1 MIPME
6 SIRKLSD
13 SYRDIQE
20 AKFDINQVIK
30 DLGGN
35 FAGSNDDQMKAVQLL
50 KGLAL
55 SDDPKANE
63 FMEKLD
69 AATTQIS
76 QEMSESLV
84 EYGLSASIKKKQ
96 KKHKAFTK
104 HMLKKK
110 KKKMKREEIDEASF
124 NWKPVK
130 KGQSSAKITV
140 SKNDVEKV
148 LDYISDNESQYDIDD
163 IDKDEVTGTGSQS
176 YSAGSIYLFGD
187 DAGDFGIDIAKN
199 FRKVKVLGESK
210 ESKSLIDLLNNIKNG
225 GKIEDT
231 DLTEEDVNG
240 ILDFYENTLDSTGQK
255 EFNKMSIT
263 KIQSTMK
270 KLGL

>member
-1 MIPME
+1 MTAMK
-6 SIRKLSD
+6 SIRELSE
-13 SYRDIQE
+13 SYKDIQE
-20 AKFDINQVIK
+20 AKFDINKVIK

-35 FAGSNDDQMKAVQLL
+35 FAGSNEDQMKAVQLL

-76 QEMSESLV
+76 NDLSEGN
-84 EYGLSASIKKKQ
+84 YG
-96 KKHKAFTK
+96 
-104 HMLKKK
+104 KKK
-110 KKKMKREEIDEASF
+110 KVKEEIE
-124 NWKPVK
+124 
-130 KGQSSAKITV
+130 TV
-140 SKNDVEKV
+140 E
-148 LDYISDNESQYDIDD
+148 
-163 IDKDEVTGTGSQS
+163 
-176 YSAGSIYLFGD
+176 
-187 DAGDFGIDIAKN
+187 
-199 FRKVKVLGESK
+199 

-240 ILDFYENTLDSTGQK
+240 ILDFYENTLDETGQN

>member
-1 MIPME
+1 MIPMKN
-6 SIRKLSD
+6 IRELSD
-13 SYRDIQE
+13 SYKNIQE

-35 FAGSNDDQMKAVQLL
+35 FAGSNEDQMKAVQLL

-76 QEMSESLV
+76 NDLSEGN
-84 EYGLSASIKKKQ
+84 YG
-96 KKHKAFTK
+96 
-104 HMLKKK
+104 KKK
-110 KKKMKREEIDEASF
+110 KVKEEVELSEGYFKIDITQMPPVYMESNSAAAVKSSLRDVL
-124 NWKPVK
+124 KPEPLRDI
-130 KGQSSAKITV
+130 SIERV
-140 SKNDVEKV
+140 SKSEMKKQLRDMTKE
-148 LDYISDNESQYDIDD
+148 
-163 IDKDEVTGTGSQS
+163 G
-176 YSAGSIYLFGD
+176 
-187 DAGDFGIDIAKN
+187 
-199 FRKVKVLGESK
+199 GEIK
-210 ESKSLIDLLNNIKNG
+210 EEFNIEDSKSLIDLLNNIKNG

-231 DLTEEDVNG
+231 DLTEEEING
-240 ILDFYENTLDSTGQK
+240 ILDFYENTLDSTGQN

>member
-13 SYRDIQE
+13 SYRNIQE
-20 AKFDINQVIK
+20 AEVDVSKIIK
-30 DLGGN
+30 DLGGS
-35 FAGSNDDQMKAVQLL
+35 FAGSNEEQMKAVQLL

-76 QEMSESLV
+76 NDLSEGN
-84 EYGLSASIKKKQ
+84 YG
-96 KKHKAFTK
+96 
-104 HMLKKK
+104 KKK
-110 KKKMKREEIDEASF
+110 KVKEEVE
-124 NWKPVK
+124 
-130 KGQSSAKITV
+130 TV
-140 SKNDVEKV
+140 E
-148 LDYISDNESQYDIDD
+148 
-163 IDKDEVTGTGSQS
+163 
-176 YSAGSIYLFGD
+176 
-187 DAGDFGIDIAKN
+187 
-199 FRKVKVLGESK
+199 
-210 ESKSLIDLLNNIKNG
+210 ESKSIIDLLNNIKNG

-240 ILDFYENTLDSTGQK
+240 ILDFYENTLDETGQK

>member
-1 MIPME
+1 MIPMKN
-6 SIRKLSD
+6 IRELSD
-13 SYRDIQE
+13 SYKNIQE

-35 FAGSNDDQMKAVQLL
+35 FAGSNEDQMKAVQLL

-76 QEMSESLV
+76 NDLSEGD
-84 EYGLSASIKKKQ
+84 YG
-96 KKHKAFTK
+96 
-104 HMLKKK
+104 KKK
-110 KKKMKREEIDEASF
+110 KVKEEIE
-124 NWKPVK
+124 
-130 KGQSSAKITV
+130 TV
-140 SKNDVEKV
+140 E
-148 LDYISDNESQYDIDD
+148 
-163 IDKDEVTGTGSQS
+163 
-176 YSAGSIYLFGD
+176 
-187 DAGDFGIDIAKN
+187 
-199 FRKVKVLGESK
+199 
-210 ESKSLIDLLNNIKNG
+210 ESKSLIDLLNNIKSG
-225 GKIEDT
+225 GKIEDI
-231 DLTEEDVNG
+231 DLTEEEING
-240 ILDFYENTLDSTGQK
+240 ILDFYENTLDSTGQN

>member
-13 SYRDIQE
+13 SYRNIQE

-84 EYGLSASIKKKQ
+84 AYGLSTSKKK
-96 KKHKAFTK
+96 
-104 HMLKKK
+104 KKK
-110 KKKMKREEIDEASF
+110 KKKMKREEIE
-124 NWKPVK
+124 
-130 KGQSSAKITV
+130 TV
-140 SKNDVEKV
+140 E
-148 LDYISDNESQYDIDD
+148 
-163 IDKDEVTGTGSQS
+163 
-176 YSAGSIYLFGD
+176 
-187 DAGDFGIDIAKN
+187 
-199 FRKVKVLGESK
+199 
-210 ESKSLIDLLNNIKNG
+210 ESKSLIDLLNNIKSG

>member
-6 SIRKLSD
+6 NIRKLSD
-13 SYRDIQE
+13 SYRNIQE
-20 AKFDINQVIK
+20 AEVDVNKMIK
-30 DLGGN
+30 DLGGD
-35 FAGSNDDQMKAVQLL
+35 FSGSNEDQMRGVQLL

-63 FMEKLD
+63 FMQKLD

-76 QEMSESLV
+76 NDLSEGN
-84 EYGLSASIKKKQ
+84 YG
-96 KKHKAFTK
+96 
-104 HMLKKK
+104 KKK
-110 KKKMKREEIDEASF
+110 KVKEEVEA
-124 NWKPVK
+124 
-130 KGQSSAKITV
+130 
-140 SKNDVEKV
+140 VE
-148 LDYISDNESQYDIDD
+148 
-163 IDKDEVTGTGSQS
+163 
-176 YSAGSIYLFGD
+176 
-187 DAGDFGIDIAKN
+187 
-199 FRKVKVLGESK
+199 

-240 ILDFYENTLDSTGQK
+240 ILDFYENTLDETGQK

>member
-13 SYRDIQE
+13 SYRNIQE
-20 AKFDINQVIK
+20 AEADVSKIIK
-30 DLGGN
+30 DLGGS
-35 FAGSNDDQMKAVQLL
+35 FAGSNEEQMKAVQLL

-76 QEMSESLV
+76 NDLSEGN
-84 EYGLSASIKKKQ
+84 YG
-96 KKHKAFTK
+96 
-104 HMLKKK
+104 KKK
-110 KKKMKREEIDEASF
+110 KVKEEVE
-124 NWKPVK
+124 
-130 KGQSSAKITV
+130 TV
-140 SKNDVEKV
+140 E
-148 LDYISDNESQYDIDD
+148 
-163 IDKDEVTGTGSQS
+163 
-176 YSAGSIYLFGD
+176 
-187 DAGDFGIDIAKN
+187 
-199 FRKVKVLGESK
+199 
-210 ESKSLIDLLNNIKNG
+210 ESKSIIDLLNNIKNG

-240 ILDFYENTLDSTGQK
+240 ILDFYENTLDETGQK

-270 KLGL
+270 KL

>member
-6 SIRKLSD
+6 NIRELSD
-13 SYRDIQE
+13 HYRHIQE
-20 AKFDINQVIK
+20 AEFDINKVIK

-35 FAGSNDDQMKAVQLL
+35 FAGSNEDQMKAVQLL

-69 AATTQIS
+69 VATSQIS
-76 QEMSESLV
+76 KEMSESHHD
-84 EYGLSASIKKKQ
+84 YD
-96 KKHKAFTK
+96 
-104 HMLKKK
+104 KKK
-110 KKKMKREEIDEASF
+110 KVKEEVELDEAYF
-124 NWKPVK
+124 KIGIPEIPPVYME
-130 KGQSSAKITV
+130 SS
-140 SKNDVEKV
+140 
-148 LDYISDNESQYDIDD
+148 
-163 IDKDEVTGTGSQS
+163 
-176 YSAGSIYLFGD
+176 SAGSVKSSLRSILKT
-187 DAGDFGIDIAKN
+187 DALKELSIERVSKSEMKKQLRDMAKEG
-199 FRKVKVLGESK
+199 GETKEESNIE

-225 GKIEDT
+225 GKIEDI

-240 ILDFYENTLDSTGQK
+240 ILDFYENTLDTTGQN

>member
-1 MIPME
+1 MTPME

-13 SYRDIQE
+13 SYRNIQE
-20 AKFDINQVIK
+20 AEADVSKIIK
-30 DLGGN
+30 DLGDDL
-35 FAGSNDDQMKAVQLL
+35 AGSNEDQMRGVQLI

-63 FMEKLD
+63 FMETLD

-76 QEMSESLV
+76 NDLSEGN
-84 EYGLSASIKKKQ
+84 YG
-96 KKHKAFTK
+96 
-104 HMLKKK
+104 KKK
-110 KKKMKREEIDEASF
+110 KVKEEVE
-124 NWKPVK
+124 
-130 KGQSSAKITV
+130 TV
-140 SKNDVEKV
+140 E
-148 LDYISDNESQYDIDD
+148 
-163 IDKDEVTGTGSQS
+163 
-176 YSAGSIYLFGD
+176 
-187 DAGDFGIDIAKN
+187 
-199 FRKVKVLGESK
+199 
-210 ESKSLIDLLNNIKNG
+210 ESKSIIDLLNNIKNG

-240 ILDFYENTLDSTGQK
+240 ILDFYENTLDETGQK

>member
-1 MIPME
+1 MTPME

-13 SYRDIQE
+13 SYRNIQE

-76 QEMSESLV
+76 KDMSEG
-84 EYGLSASIKKKQ
+84 YGYTDNP
-96 KKHKAFTK
+96 H
-104 HMLKKK
+104 KK
-110 KKKMKREEIDEASF
+110 KKKMKEEIE
-124 NWKPVK
+124 
-130 KGQSSAKITV
+130 TV
-140 SKNDVEKV
+140 E
-148 LDYISDNESQYDIDD
+148 
-163 IDKDEVTGTGSQS
+163 
-176 YSAGSIYLFGD
+176 
-187 DAGDFGIDIAKN
+187 
-199 FRKVKVLGESK
+199 

-240 ILDFYENTLDSTGQK
+240 ILDFYENTLDETGQK

>member
-6 SIRKLSD
+6 NIRKLSD
-13 SYRDIQE
+13 SYRNIQE

-55 SDDPKANE
+55 SDDPKSIE

-110 KKKMKREEIDEASF
+110 KKKMKREEIE
-124 NWKPVK
+124 
-130 KGQSSAKITV
+130 TV
-140 SKNDVEKV
+140 E
-148 LDYISDNESQYDIDD
+148 
-163 IDKDEVTGTGSQS
+163 
-176 YSAGSIYLFGD
+176 
-187 DAGDFGIDIAKN
+187 
-199 FRKVKVLGESK
+199 

-240 ILDFYENTLDSTGQK
+240 ILDFYENTLDETGQK

>member
-1 MIPME
+1 MIPMKN
-6 SIRKLSD
+6 IRELSD
-13 SYRDIQE
+13 SYKNIQE

-35 FAGSNDDQMKAVQLL
+35 FAGSNEDQMKAVQLL

-76 QEMSESLV
+76 NDLSEGN
-84 EYGLSASIKKKQ
+84 YG
-96 KKHKAFTK
+96 
-104 HMLKKK
+104 KKK
-110 KKKMKREEIDEASF
+110 KVKEEVE
-124 NWKPVK
+124 
-130 KGQSSAKITV
+130 TV
-140 SKNDVEKV
+140 E
-148 LDYISDNESQYDIDD
+148 
-163 IDKDEVTGTGSQS
+163 
-176 YSAGSIYLFGD
+176 
-187 DAGDFGIDIAKN
+187 
-199 FRKVKVLGESK
+199 
-210 ESKSLIDLLNNIKNG
+210 ESKSLIDLLNNIKSG
-225 GKIEDT
+225 GKIEDI
-231 DLTEEDVNG
+231 DLTEEEING
-240 ILDFYENTLDSTGQK
+240 ILDFYENTLDSTGQN

>member
-1 MIPME
+1 MIPMKN
-6 SIRKLSD
+6 IRELSD
-13 SYRDIQE
+13 SYKNIQE

-35 FAGSNDDQMKAVQLL
+35 FAGSNEDQMKAVQLL

-76 QEMSESLV
+76 NDLSEGD
-84 EYGLSASIKKKQ
+84 YG
-96 KKHKAFTK
+96 
-104 HMLKKK
+104 KKK
-110 KKKMKREEIDEASF
+110 KVKEEVE
-124 NWKPVK
+124 
-130 KGQSSAKITV
+130 TV
-140 SKNDVEKV
+140 E
-148 LDYISDNESQYDIDD
+148 
-163 IDKDEVTGTGSQS
+163 
-176 YSAGSIYLFGD
+176 
-187 DAGDFGIDIAKN
+187 
-199 FRKVKVLGESK
+199 
-210 ESKSLIDLLNNIKNG
+210 ESKSLIDLLNNIKSG
-225 GKIEDT
+225 GKIEDI
-231 DLTEEDVNG
+231 DLTEEEVNG
-240 ILDFYENTLDSTGQK
+240 ILDFYENTLDSTGQN

>member
-1 MIPME
+1 MIPMKN
-6 SIRKLSD
+6 IRELSD
-13 SYRDIQE
+13 SYKNIQE

-35 FAGSNDDQMKAVQLL
+35 FAGSNEDQMKAVQLL

-76 QEMSESLV
+76 KDMSEG
-84 EYGLSASIKKKQ
+84 YGYGDNP
-96 KKHKAFTK
+96 
-104 HMLKKK
+104 KKK
-110 KKKMKREEIDEASF
+110 KKVKEEIE
-124 NWKPVK
+124 
-130 KGQSSAKITV
+130 TV
-140 SKNDVEKV
+140 E
-148 LDYISDNESQYDIDD
+148 
-163 IDKDEVTGTGSQS
+163 
-176 YSAGSIYLFGD
+176 
-187 DAGDFGIDIAKN
+187 
-199 FRKVKVLGESK
+199 
-210 ESKSLIDLLNNIKNG
+210 ESKSLIDLLNNIKSG
-225 GKIEDT
+225 GKIEDI
-231 DLTEEDVNG
+231 DLTEEEING
-240 ILDFYENTLDSTGQK
+240 ILDFYENTLDSTGQN